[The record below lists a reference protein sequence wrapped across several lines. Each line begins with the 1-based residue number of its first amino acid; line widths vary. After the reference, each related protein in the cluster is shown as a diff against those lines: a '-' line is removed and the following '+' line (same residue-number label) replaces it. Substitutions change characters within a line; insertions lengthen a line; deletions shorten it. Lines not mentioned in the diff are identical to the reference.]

1 MDFDTLILNA
11 QKALDQIAASA
22 DFAQLLELGLW
33 DDPAI
38 SLSDARQALEDLQ
51 KIHNDYKSS
60 KSVSFAIRK
69 DAT

>member
-11 QKALDQIAASA
+11 QSTLDQIAASD

-38 SLSDARQALEDLQ
+38 TLSDARQALEDLQ
-51 KIHNDYKSS
+51 KIYQSS
-60 KSVSFAIRK
+60 KEAQCS
-69 DAT
+69 TLQN

>member
-11 QKALDQIAASA
+11 QKALDQIATSD

-38 SLSDARQALEDLQ
+38 SLSDARQSLDDLHKAYQ
-51 KIHNDYKSS
+51 SMKEEQCSIAQN
-60 KSVSFAIRK
+60 
-69 DAT
+69 

>member
-11 QKALDQIAASA
+11 QKALDAIAGHD

-38 SLSDARQALEDLQ
+38 TLSDARQSLEDLQ
-51 KIHNDYKSS
+51 KIYQSS
-60 KSVSFAIRK
+60 KEAQCLT
-69 DAT
+69 AQN